1 MEEEVREHFRFGALE
16 DSKERCRERLTTA
29 VISSDK
35 VLFHWC
41 MLTAEMEEIHAQTV
55 LDMPVSLWVTI
66 REFSFASA
74 FIEMYK
80 QEKKQGPQRSKALRK
95 DLS

>member
-1 MEEEVREHFRFGALE
+1 MLFEEEVREHFRFGALE

-29 VISSDK
+29 LSSNNE

-41 MLTAEMEEIHAQTV
+41 MLTAEIEEIHAQTV
-55 LDMPVSLWVTI
+55 LDMLVSLWVTI
-66 REFSFASA
+66 RGFSFASA

-80 QEKKQGPQRSKALRK
+80 QEKKKGLQ
-95 DLS
+95 